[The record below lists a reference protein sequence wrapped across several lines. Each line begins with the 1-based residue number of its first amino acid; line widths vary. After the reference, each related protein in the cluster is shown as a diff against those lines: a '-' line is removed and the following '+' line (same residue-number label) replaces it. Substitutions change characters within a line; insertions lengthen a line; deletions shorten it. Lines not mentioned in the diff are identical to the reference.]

1 MSKHDD
7 SLNFLKS
14 LKSKDKNY
22 FKDPLV
28 KPKIIEGV
36 IHAADISNGSR
47 PFEIAKRWGERIFK
61 EFFSQGDKEKALGL
75 EISMLCDR
83 STENFASCQ
92 INFLSGMIL
101 PYYTSLQPI
110 IPRLEEQ
117 CKQLKSNIEDY
128 KKKVEEFEEVKA

>member
-1 MSKHDD
+1 MSKHED

-28 KPKIIEGV
+28 KPKLIEGV
-36 IHAADISNGSR
+36 VHAADISNGSR

-75 EISMLCDR
+75 EVSMLCDR
-83 STENFASCQ
+83 
-92 INFLSGMIL
+92 
-101 PYYTSLQPI
+101 
-110 IPRLEEQ
+110 
-117 CKQLKSNIEDY
+117 
-128 KKKVEEFEEVKA
+128 